1 MSRLNNV
8 TPEEATG
15 DLAATYG
22 AIKKQMGGVVNMFQA
37 LGNNPNTLTAYLQ
50 IGGLLKDS
58 GLSAVDIET
67 IALVSA
73 HTNGCEYCESAH
85 STLGK
90 MAGMKPEEIL
100 SVRRGEGTDAKSQ
113 ALVKFVKETIFEK
126 GRVSDATFTSL
137 KTVGYDDSQVTA
149 IFLSVA
155 QNLLTNYF
163 NNFNGTVV
171 DFPKIAKV

>member
-8 TPEEATG
+8 TPEQATG

-22 AIKKQMGGVVNMFQA
+22 AIKKQMGGVVNLFQA
-37 LGNNPNTLTAYLQ
+37 LGNNPSSLTAYLQ

-58 GLSAVDIET
+58 GLSAVELET

-73 HTNGCEYCESAH
+73 HTNGCDYCESAH
-85 STLGK
+85 SALGK

-100 SVRRGEGTDAKSQ
+100 SVRKGEGSDAKSK
-113 ALVKFVKETIFEK
+113 ALVHFVKEAISEK
-126 GRVSDATFTSL
+126 GRVSDATFNSI
-137 KTVGYDDSQVTA
+137 KSAGFNDSQVTA

-155 QNLLTNYF
+155 QNLFTNYF

-171 DFPKIAKV
+171 DFPKIEKA